1 MTSRRR
7 KTKKDMK
14 FEKELASL
22 LMPEILERQAS
33 YSPRENIDELPNGDN
48 EKQMKHIWAKCQDK
62 LTFPFLPDE
71 LVLSL
76 NFFVY
81 IYFTFFF
88 IPSFFFH
95 CMISSLVH
103 PFLYIVGILKK
114 RKRIEDERKEIIKKE
129 KVQKQ

>member
-1 MTSRRR
+1 
-7 KTKKDMK
+7 MK

-88 IPSFFFH
+88 IPSFFFR
-95 CMISSLVH
+95 CMISTLVVH